1 MVAIIVSN
9 QIDRNSDEVRRKCS
23 ELLADR
29 KVVAVLY
36 PIKESFLASN
46 DGKEYVEEAD
56 EIIMFN
62 DPYELS
68 KETSKILFDLAI
80 DGRSLQFMNPI
91 SKSTYFKFRSVC
103 GAPNI
108 DELGK
113 FHEYDTED

>member
-1 MVAIIVSN
+1 MIAIIVSN
-9 QIDRNSDEVRRKCS
+9 PIDKNSDNVRRKCS
-23 ELLADR
+23 ELLAER
-29 KVVAVLY
+29 KVVLY
-36 PIKESFLASN
+36 PIKESFLASD

-62 DPYELS
+62 ESYELS
-68 KETSKILFDLAI
+68 KETAKVLFDLAI

-113 FHEYDTED
+113 FREYDTED